1 MRVLVANTSTF
12 FPPRQ
17 LYCILMTCTGTVIVS
32 LAFFLLN
39 LAAALVWST
48 LTGIGTVNAY
58 CDGMLSDTE
67 LAAMSKST
75 PAIAGGTAP
84 HGEAQGVHGE
94 ARQSALTCDAR
105 QLHDH
110 NYILSSVR
118 AGDTLQRVIRCLLA
132 HPSSTSV

>member
-1 MRVLVANTSTF
+1 MVCAYICRDVGVGAGRVGFRARAGAMRVLVANTSTF

-75 PAIAGGTAP
+75 PAMAGGTP
-84 HGEAQGVHGE
+84 THGEGG
-94 ARQSALTCDAR
+94 
-105 QLHDH
+105 
-110 NYILSSVR
+110 
-118 AGDTLQRVIRCLLA
+118 AGLA
-132 HPSSTSV
+132 